1 MTRPFTIAHIS
12 DLHLSAEHKR
22 HNLRRARR
30 LLTSV
35 AAHAV
40 DHVILTG
47 DVAADAERRDFEV
60 ARRLFK
66 SHGLLDPLKLSLI
79 VGNHDI
85 FGGVHTA
92 EDILTFPRRCR
103 EIDYDR
109 KVEEFRAH
117 FHETFGRSMF
127 ASHSKPFPYAKILG
141 DFVLIGV
148 NSVAVYS
155 GVRNPVGSNGGV
167 DDGQYRKLRLL
178 LEAPPLRGKRKILMI
193 HHHFYKVPQIP
204 SGTLSSVWGAIE
216 RQTMKLRGK
225 KRLFELFREHEVA
238 LVAHGHVH
246 TNSAYDRRGVR
257 FLNGGGS
264 LLGPASPHVSFNL
277 IQITHE
283 AIAIRTI
290 TVPDE
295 RPPVSAAQDQ
305 PVHAPEPELQAA

>member
-1 MTRPFTIAHIS
+1 VTRPFTIAHIS

-30 LLTSV
+30 LLTTV

-40 DHVILTG
+40 DHIILTG
-47 DVAADAERRDFEV
+47 DVAADATRTDFEV

-66 SHGLLDPLKLSLI
+66 SHGVLDPLKLSLI

-85 FGGVHTA
+85 FGGVHAA
-92 EDILTFPRRCR
+92 EDILTFPGRCR

-117 FHETFGRSMF
+117 FPETFAEVMF

-141 DFVLIGV
+141 DVVLIGV

-155 GVRNPVGSNGGV
+155 GVRNPVGSNGEV
-167 DDGQYRKLRLL
+167 DDGQFRKLRLL
-178 LEAPPLRGKRKILMI
+178 LEAPPLRRKRTIVMI
-193 HHHFYKVPQIP
+193 HHHFSKVTQVP
-204 SGTLSSVWGAIE
+204 SGALHTVWGAIE

-225 KRLFELFREHEVA
+225 KRLLELFREHEVA

-246 TNSAYDRRGVR
+246 TNSTYDRKGVK

-264 LLGPASPHVSFNL
+264 LLGPASPQVSFNL
-277 IQITHE
+277 IQITRE
-283 AIAIRTI
+283 AITTRTV

-295 RPPVSAAQDQ
+295 RPSVPAAQDK
-305 PVHAPEPELQAA
+305 PLHAPEPELQAA

>member
-1 MTRPFTIAHIS
+1 VTGQVTIAHIS

-22 HNLRRARR
+22 FNLRRAHR
-30 LLTSV
+30 LLTSIL
-35 AAHAV
+35 AHKV

-47 DVAADAERRDFEV
+47 DVAADAARRDFDV

-66 SHGLLDPLKLSLI
+66 GHGLLDPEKLSLV
-79 VGNHDI
+79 VGNHDV

-117 FHETFGRSMF
+117 FHETFGRSLF
-127 ASHSKPFPYAKILG
+127 ASHSRPFPYAKILG
-141 DFVLIGV
+141 DIVLIGA
-148 NSVAVYS
+148 NSVAAYS
-155 GVRNPVGSNGGV
+155 GVRNPVGSNGEV
-167 DDGQYRKLRLL
+167 DDGQYKKLRMLF
-178 LEAPPLRGKRKILMI
+178 EAPPLRKKRKIVLI
-193 HHHFYKVPQIP
+193 HHHFHKVAQAPA
-204 SGTLSSVWGAIE
+204 GTLSTVWGAIE

-225 KRLFELFREHEVA
+225 KRLFELFLEHDVA

-246 TNSAYDRRGVR
+246 TNGDYERKGVK

-264 LLGPASPHVSFNL
+264 LLGPESPHVSFNL
-277 IQITHE
+277 IRISREGMNT
-283 AIAIRTI
+283 RTI

-295 RPPVSAAQDQ
+295 RPALPAAQDL
-305 PVHAPEPELQAA
+305 PAAAHERELQAA